1 MGCIPYKTL
10 CFNKNIFLIVVGRH
24 GLASLWQGPVFG
36 WGVVF
41 GKVKVSSL
49 SLFTFFFIFFVG
61 FLSVLDKALRAKAL
75 LQILN
80 RHLAFSCSLRYLH
93 QHHDKIIKTSRFQML
108 ALTSLI
114 EDTDSKTSGQEGAST
129 GQDGTPTAQGGA
141 PSAQDVAPSAQDVAP
156 STQDVAPSA
165 QGVASSA
172 QDMAPSA
179 QGAEGALTAKEGA
192 PTAQEKVPTAKE
204 VAQPGPEG
212 DKHIHLKVII
222 QIFCFPYP

>member
-1 MGCIPYKTL
+1 
-10 CFNKNIFLIVVGRH
+10 
-24 GLASLWQGPVFG
+24 
-36 WGVVF
+36 
-41 GKVKVSSL
+41 
-49 SLFTFFFIFFVG
+49 
-61 FLSVLDKALRAKAL
+61 
-75 LQILN
+75 
-80 RHLAFSCSLRYLH
+80 
-93 QHHDKIIKTSRFQML
+93 ML

-129 GQDGTPTAQGGA
+129 DQDGTPTAQGGA
-141 PSAQDVAPSAQDVAP
+141 P
-156 STQDVAPSA
+156 
-165 QGVASSA
+165 SA

-222 QIFCFPYP
+222 QIFCFPYPWHCSIKKGKNSIILSNTYIWLEPC

>member
-1 MGCIPYKTL
+1 MARASFRLGSCVWESESL
-10 CFNKNIFLIVVGRH
+10 VLVIVY
-24 GLASLWQGPVFG
+24 
-36 WGVVF
+36 
-41 GKVKVSSL
+41 
-49 SLFTFFFIFFVG
+49 LFYFFVG
-61 FLSVLDKALRAKAL
+61 FLSVLDTALRAKAL
-75 LQILN
+75 VQILN

-141 PSAQDVAPSAQDVAP
+141 PSAQDVAPSAQ
-156 STQDVAPSA
+156 
-165 QGVASSA
+165 GVASSA

-192 PTAQEKVPTAKE
+192 PTAQEGAPTAQEEAPTAKE
-204 VAQPGPEG
+204 VAQTGPEG

-222 QIFCFPYP
+222 QIFCFPCP